1 MPNIPSL
8 IDMERTIVKNAFFN
22 AFNKIKTSNI
32 INRTILQ
39 KSLRLSSE
47 YDCNIF
53 FKREDLQ
60 TVRSFKIRGAYNKI
74 TNSMGDR
81 KTKMVTV
88 SAGNH
93 ASGVALTCNT
103 LNLKHDIFVPENTPL
118 QKINRIKDF
127 GGDRLTLHL
136 QGQNFDESSVY
147 AKAFCEKNKGI
158 FVHPFSDPDV
168 IIGNGTVATEI
179 YEDINPDA
187 IICPVGGGGFIS
199 GVGLFSKNMNK
210 DCMIVGVEP
219 ENADSMKQS
228 LLNNK
233 ITTISNLNTFVD
245 GASVKTVGKQNF
257 EICKE
262 VVDDMFTVSNEM
274 LCYDMIDI
282 YQKDGIVLE
291 PAGTL
296 SVSCL
301 RSLDKDLIR
310 GKNIVCVLS
319 GGNNDISRYPEIME
333 KSLLYQDLK
342 HYFLVSF
349 VQRPGELRNFINNVI
364 GKDDDITRFEYL
376 KKNNKDFGTILV
388 GIELQ
393 SSNIDNITSKFKSSG
408 FKYIKISEDNL
419 LYNYLI

>member
-1 MPNIPSL
+1 
-8 IDMERTIVKNAFFN
+8 MERTIVKNAFFN

-32 INRTILQ
+32 INRTILE
-39 KSLRLSSE
+39 KNLRLSSE

-74 TNSMGDR
+74 TNCMGDR

-118 QKINRIKDF
+118 QKINRIKDL
-127 GGDRLTLHL
+127 GGDKLTLHL

-376 KKNNKDFGTILV
+376 KKNNKDFGTVLV